1 MLPVGSLPVQKSNCL
16 SCEVDPLKNPL
27 DTNLEVWIL
36 DNDKAI
42 QSTYK
47 KILNIRYRTR
57 FFFSL
62 KDFNDAF
69 FKESYKCSFL
79 IAELILP
86 DGNFL
91 DFIGQMKSKG
101 LFKVPILIASFVDD
115 LDVMRF
121 CFKEGVLDY
130 LTKPFRPNELLV
142 KIENI
147 FKKEED
153 KGFVNEE
160 NGREIILN
168 GKKVNNLTL
177 KQLQVLSL
185 FLKSPIRS
193 VNRKDILKKVWGT
206 TSVHPKTVDVHLYNL
221 RKKLD
226 PLGFQINSHGPGKW
240 ALMQKG
246 QEHLNQK

>member
-1 MLPVGSLPVQKSNCL
+1 MLSVESLPVQKSNCL
-16 SCEVDPLKNPL
+16 LCEVDPLKNPL
-27 DTNLEVWIL
+27 DTNLEIWIL
-36 DNDKAI
+36 DNDRAI

-69 FKESYKCSFL
+69 FKESYRCSLL
-79 IAELILP
+79 ITELILP

-130 LTKPFRPNELLV
+130 LTKSFRPNELLV

-153 KGFVNEE
+153 RGFVNEE

-240 ALMQKG
+240 ALMQKD
-246 QEHLNQK
+246 QDHLNQK